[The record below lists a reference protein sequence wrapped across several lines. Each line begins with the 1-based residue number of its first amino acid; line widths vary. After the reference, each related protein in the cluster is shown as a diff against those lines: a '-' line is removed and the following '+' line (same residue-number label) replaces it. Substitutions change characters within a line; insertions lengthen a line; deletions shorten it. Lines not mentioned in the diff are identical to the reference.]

1 MFNDSNPVQTIALVL
16 FPLFLW
22 VWGRGCSKKKKK
34 KPMLLACGRAVS
46 EPQFSYFPKQWPSH
60 GVQENSEGS
69 GKRGDDS
76 EEPLE
81 LLVQIRR
88 ALRKAP

>member
-1 MFNDSNPVQTIALVL
+1 
-16 FPLFLW
+16 
-22 VWGRGCSKKKKK
+22 
-34 KPMLLACGRAVS
+34 MLLACGRAES

-60 GVQENSEGS
+60 GVQENSGGS

-76 EEPLE
+76 EEPPE

-88 ALRKAP
+88 AGPSCPEEGAVPSWA